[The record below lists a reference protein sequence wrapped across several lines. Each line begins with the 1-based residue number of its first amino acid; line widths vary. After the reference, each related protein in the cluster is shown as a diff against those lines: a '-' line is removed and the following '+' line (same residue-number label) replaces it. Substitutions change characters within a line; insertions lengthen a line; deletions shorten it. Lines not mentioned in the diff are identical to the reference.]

1 MHKGTLG
8 SGGTA
13 PCILKPQ
20 YYMWTGNRLYILA
33 GSHLSKQH
41 AILAEQEARWTP

>member
-1 MHKGTLG
+1 MHKGTMG

-13 PCILKPQ
+13 PHILKPQ
-20 YYMWTGNRLYILA
+20 NYMGKCNQLYIQA